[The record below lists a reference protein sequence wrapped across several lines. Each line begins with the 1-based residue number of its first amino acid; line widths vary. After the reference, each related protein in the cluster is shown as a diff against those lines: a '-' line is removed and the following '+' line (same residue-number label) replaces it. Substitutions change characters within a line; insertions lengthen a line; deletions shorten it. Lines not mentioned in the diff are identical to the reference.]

1 MAINNF
7 LIHKKLFGNPKFLYF
22 LDLKFIIKPNY
33 NHTDTELLALIK
45 EGDRSAFNEIYERY
59 WIKLYKKAFDRI
71 KSSDEAEDMI
81 QDLFIDL
88 WMKRETLTI
97 NVSLS
102 AYLFT
107 AIKYKVIN
115 YIEANIVR
123 HNYLKLLN
131 KAEIDY
137 DDATN
142 QSLICIDMEGW
153 MNSEIQK
160 LPPKVKRVFELSRQE
175 NLTIKEIAKKLEVSD
190 QTVKNQ
196 IGKALKTLKLHLN
209 NISAGLFFICW
220 IG

>member
-1 MAINNF
+1 M
-7 LIHKKLFGNPKFLYF
+7 
-22 LDLKFIIKPNY
+22 
-33 NHTDTELLALIK
+33 LALIK
-45 EGDRSAFNEIYERY
+45 EGDREAFNEIYERY

-88 WMKRETLTI
+88 WMKRETLII
-97 NVSLS
+97 NISLS

-123 HNYLKLLN
+123 HSYLQSLN
-131 KAEIDY
+131 KAKIDC

-142 QSLICIDMEGW
+142 ESIVYMDMERW

-175 NLTIKEIAKKLEVSD
+175 NLTIKEIAKKLDVSD

-196 IGKALKTLKLHLN
+196 IGKALKTLKVHLN
-209 NISAGLFFICW
+209 NISACFFFICW